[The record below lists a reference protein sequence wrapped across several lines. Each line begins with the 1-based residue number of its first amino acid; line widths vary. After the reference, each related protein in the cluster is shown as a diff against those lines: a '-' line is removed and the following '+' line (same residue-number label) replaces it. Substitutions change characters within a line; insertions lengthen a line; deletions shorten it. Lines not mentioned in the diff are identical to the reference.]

1 MSYVPGYDFD
11 FFISYA
17 SVDNDP
23 VPSSKLGWVDTLVGI
38 LTSGSGL
45 AGKLGRREAF
55 NYWLDKQQLRGNH
68 EADNHIP
75 EQVRRSAV
83 LVVVLSPGYL
93 ASTFCRLELDTFL
106 QSIGGASERLF
117 VVSRE
122 RIEDV
127 AGLPEALRRPRK
139 YDFWRLDTN
148 NKSRTLGWPQPMHDN
163 PEDRPYFLMVE
174 DLCKDLADKLK
185 ELRREGE
192 SARQA
197 QAALMTVPATP
208 APASGKPAV
217 LLAETT
223 DDLIRKRD
231 EARRYLEQAGVDVLP
246 AGTYYGLAAAGYENA
261 VLADLTRSAAF
272 VQLLGPELGRALAD
286 VPDGFG
292 WLQYNLAKRAQ
303 RTILQWRS
311 PDLGDL
317 SIVDDERQRRL
328 MEAAEAMPFE
338 DFKQKIVRAVTAPP
352 PKQQGGRPSFFFI
365 NCAAVDTGEA
375 DDIGSQLGS
384 DVDWERP
391 AYEDKPKAKVLQDK
405 IETNLVD
412 CDGLLIVH
420 GKARSAWVKDQ
431 LQQYRKVRARRA
443 QDPRVLAVVQAGP
456 EREELKGIG
465 LAGLKIIGV
474 NDLPGV
480 VKSALTS

>member
-1 MSYVPGYDFD
+1 MSYVPGYDYD

-23 VPSSKLGWVDTLVGI
+23 VPSSDLGWVDTLI
-38 LTSGSGL
+38 RIITSGSGL
-45 AGKLGRREAF
+45 AGKLGRRELF
-55 NYWLDKQQLRGNH
+55 EYWLDKQQLRGNH
-68 EADNHIP
+68 EFDNHIP
-75 EQVRRSAV
+75 EQVRRSAL
-83 LVVVLSPGYL
+83 LVVILSPGWL

-106 QSIGGASERLF
+106 KSIGSATERLF
-117 VVSRE
+117 VISTE
-122 RIEDV
+122 RLDD
-127 AGLPEALRRPRK
+127 AADLPEALRRPRK
-139 YDFWRLDTN
+139 YDFWRLDKH
-148 NKSRTLGWPQPMHDN
+148 NKSRIMGWPTPQHDN
-163 PEDRPYFLMVE
+163 ADDRPYFMMVE

-185 ELRREGE
+185 ELKREGE
-192 SARQA
+192 RAAVVQ
-197 QAALMTVPATP
+197 QPAALMTAPA

-231 EARRYLEQAGVDVLP
+231 EARRYLEQAGIDVLP
-246 AGTYYGLAAAGYENA
+246 AGTYYGLVAAGYENA

-272 VQLLGPELGRALAD
+272 VQLLGPELGRYMPDA
-286 VPDGFG
+286 PDGFG

-311 PDLGDL
+311 PDIGDL
-317 SIVDDERQRRL
+317 DSIEDERQRRL
-328 MEAAEAMPFE
+328 MENAEAMPFE

-352 PKQQGGRPSFFFI
+352 VKQSLGRPSFVFI

-391 AYEDKPKAKVLQDK
+391 PYEDKPKAKALQDK

-420 GKARSAWVKDQ
+420 GRARSAWVKDQ

-443 QDPRVLAVVQAGP
+443 QDPRVLAVVQAGSD
-456 EREELKGIG
+456 REELKGIG

-474 NDLPGV
+474 DDLPTV
-480 VKSALTS
+480 VKSALTP